1 MKLFSPLYE
10 RVMHWAAHPKAKW
23 YLAAL
28 SFMESSF
35 FPIPTVF
42 MLVPM
47 VAAKPKQGWQLA
59 LIATVT
65 SVLGGLLGYLIG
77 YALIE
82 IAMPLI
88 IDFGYLDEFDL
99 AREWFAEWGFW
110 ALFLAGVSP
119 IPYKIFTIAAGT
131 LSMHLIPFV
140 VASLVGRSIQ
150 FFLAAGLI
158 MLLGPK
164 FEPVVRRYVDWFG
177 WSTVILA
184 IVIYLVMH

>member
-1 MKLFSPLYE
+1 
-10 RVMHWAAHPKAKW
+10 
-23 YLAAL
+23 
-28 SFMESSF
+28 
-35 FPIPTVF
+35 

-47 VAAKPKQGWQLA
+47 VAAKPKQGWKLA
-59 LIATVT
+59 LLATLT

-82 IAMPLI
+82 MAMPLI
-88 IDFGYLDEFDL
+88 VDFGYLDEFDL

-140 VASLVGRSIQ
+140 IASLVGRSIQ
-150 FFLAAGLI
+150 FFLAAGIL
-158 MLLGPK
+158 MLLGPR

-177 WSTVILA
+177 WGTLILA
-184 IVIYLVMH
+184 IVLYLVMH

>member
-1 MKLFSPLYE
+1 MKLFSPLYD
-10 RVMHWAAHPKAKW
+10 RVMRWAAHPHARW
-23 YLAAL
+23 YLAAV

-47 VAAKPKQGWQLA
+47 VAASPRRGWQLA

-65 SVLGGLLGYLIG
+65 SVTGGLLGYIIG

-82 IAMPLI
+82 LAMPYI
-88 IDFGYLDEFDL
+88 VTFGYEDSFNL
-99 AREWFAEWGFW
+99 ARSWFEQWGFL

-131 LSMHLIPFV
+131 MSMHIVPFIL
-140 VASLVGRSIQ
+140 ASLIGRSIQ
-150 FFLAAGLI
+150 FFLAAGVLI
-158 MLLGPK
+158 VLGPR

-177 WSTVILA
+177 WGAVIVA
-184 IVIYLVMH
+184 VVVYLVMH